1 MGPPGD
7 AANIDPRL
15 GSLGAMA
22 WNTYARWF
30 SRLMWLGIAAN
41 VALALVS
48 IIWTERVLGFLGLEL
63 ANPIVWPR
71 FGAFLLILLSIYYI
85 PSAINPLIYRYSA
98 AVSIL
103 CRFGGFFFFAAVGGR
118 YIIFGLFDL
127 SFGLPQAILLLRAWQ
142 LTQARSR

>member
-1 MGPPGD
+1 
-7 AANIDPRL
+7 
-15 GSLGAMA
+15 
-22 WNTYARWF
+22 
-30 SRLMWLGIAAN
+30 MWLGIAAN

-63 ANPIVWPR
+63 ANPTVWPR

-98 AVSIL
+98 VVSIL

-142 LTQARSR
+142 LTQAKSR